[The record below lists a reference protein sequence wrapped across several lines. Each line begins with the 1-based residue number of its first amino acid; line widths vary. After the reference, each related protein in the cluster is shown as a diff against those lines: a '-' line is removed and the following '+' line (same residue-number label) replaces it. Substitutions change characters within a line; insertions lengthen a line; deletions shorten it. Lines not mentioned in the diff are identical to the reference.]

1 MFVSSKTIFLYY
13 YWLRKVAMQFNIN
26 ASGTPT
32 HVLFP
37 SVTMENVP
45 LLKLNF
51 ENKILYQH
59 PQVEGKATT
68 VKQFSSPKPIIT

>member
-1 MFVSSKTIFLYY
+1 
-13 YWLRKVAMQFNIN
+13 MQFNIN
-26 ASGTPT
+26 ASVTPT

-45 LLKLNF
+45 LPKLNF

-59 PQVEGKATT
+59 PQAEGKATT
-68 VKQFSSPKPIIT
+68 ISQSSSPKPIITSP